1 MAISQSSIIA
11 LSLMYT
17 KLPPSA
23 SDLTFWASPA
33 GQAIS
38 WNQAVQAFSTSDAA
52 KTAYPMLA
60 SPTVLSQ
67 NAAARRDYVTQAF
80 QNLYGIAAAD
90 IPAAELTYW
99 ADTYLVSSSQAIL
112 DFPVVLN
119 QYSPASRQQALTN
132 RAQVSENFAVAMA
145 AAGSSTFTSAQYSGG
160 WAIVNTVTASAAS
173 VTAANEQIA
182 QFVAGGGG
190 TLGEQP

>member
-67 NAAARRDYVTQAF
+67 NEAARRDYVTQAF

-145 AAGSSTFTSAQYSGG
+145 L
-160 WAIVNTVTASAAS
+160 V
-173 VTAANEQIA
+173 
-182 QFVAGGGG
+182 
-190 TLGEQP
+190 